1 MKRENRKSRARRRL
15 RGGIAISVAVAT
27 AIAPLSCSA
36 PERKSDVR
44 RVASQHLAGSV
55 HVSVLAV
62 ARWDDYV
69 SSLQP
74 SFQLDENTALSLVLP
89 VSRSKEESRLDAR
102 SARVAGT
109 QASGID
115 DSTKISSATERVDD
129 ESSRTTTTIE
139 DRPSSLALIPTT
151 GSSVVPQRYESARR
165 DPSQEVRPDM
175 DPLLQFGAATAL
187 FQEVQLLNRYVRDAA
202 VREGFTPYVVRMQV
216 SLMPSARN
224 EPYDAYCTLSFFSK
238 PAPGEAPSD
247 AAGAPVTPL
256 RGSDSPDPGRAASRG
271 TPHVIPLVV
280 TDNLEATLHSRTD
293 DEIRDMA
300 ASFFLAAGQLGA
312 AGTLEQT
319 TRDFQRVFGK
329 DLNSL
334 LTVGRVSDNTMR
346 VRLGAMQA
354 VAGSYSM
361 VPRTHTV
368 TALVMVPPSVP
379 RTLDLVARTTMVDA
393 ETGEALPDRPIPVVD
408 AEFAAILE
416 KYEARGLSDG
426 TVRTLVALAQANDQR
441 RFAAELRRALPEAH
455 PAIAL
460 EKSLWVD
467 LVGVMC
473 GSQYSSAEFD
483 LPRQRGAS
491 EDDLF
496 PLQTVLLSDDGDAG
510 ATCRVRSVRV
520 ASADGLSAYLHVPAG
535 GRELPILAERL
546 EMDDAT
552 GDLAIT
558 FPSLAAWGLAEALG
572 AAGGLLRLEVRA
584 EGGAATSCEAVYAAS
599 GGGAANASGR

>member
-1 MKRENRKSRARRRL
+1 MERMVSNGRDCRRWFEDLARSGAL
-15 RGGIAISVAVAT
+15 AAAVAL
-27 AIAPLSCSA
+27 AFAAPPSCSS
-36 PERKSDVR
+36 PTRETEVR

-55 HVSVLAV
+55 HVSVLSV

-74 SFQLDENTALSLVLP
+74 SFRLDEDDALALVVP
-89 VSRSKEESRLDAR
+89 VSRSREQSRFDSR
-102 SARVAGT
+102 SARVAAT
-109 QASGID
+109 RASGVD
-115 DSTKISSATERVDD
+115 DSTKISTATERLDGS
-129 ESSRTTTTIE
+129 SSRTTTTIE
-139 DRPSSLALIPTT
+139 DRPSPLSLIPSP
-151 GSSVVPQRYESARR
+151 GSPLVPGRHDMSRR
-165 DPSQEVRPDM
+165 DPSDEVRPDM
-175 DPLLQFGAATAL
+175 DPMLRFGAATAL

-202 VREGFTPYVVRMQV
+202 VREGFTPYVVRLQV

-238 PAPGEAPSD
+238 AVGTVEAEA
-247 AAGAPVTPL
+247 AAGAPRTPL
-256 RGSDSPDPGRAASRG
+256 RGSEDGPGRAASRG
-271 TPHVIPLVV
+271 TPHVVPLVV
-280 TDNLEATLHSRTD
+280 TDNLEATLHSRTE

-334 LTVGRVSDNTMR
+334 LTVGRVSDNTIR
-346 VRLGAMQA
+346 VRLGAMQQ
-354 VAGSYSM
+354 VAGSYAM

-416 KYEARGLSDG
+416 KYEARGIDSE
-426 TVRTLVALAQANDQR
+426 TVRNLVALAQANDQR
-441 RFAAELRRALPEAH
+441 LFSAELRRALPPSH
-455 PAIAL
+455 PALAL
-460 EKSLWVD
+460 EKPLWVD

-483 LPRQRGAS
+483 LPRPRGAS
-491 EDDLF
+491 ETDLF
-496 PLQTVLLSDDGDAG
+496 PLQTVLLADAEGTG
-510 ATCRVRSVRV
+510 AACTVRGVRA
-520 ASADGLSAYLHVPAG
+520 ASADGLTAHLHVAIG

-546 EMDDAT
+546 DMDDAT
-552 GDLAIT
+552 GDLSIV
-558 FPSLAAWGLAEALG
+558 FPSLVSWGLAD
-572 AAGGLLRLEVRA
+572 AARAASPLRLELRTVS
-584 EGGAATSCEAVYAAS
+584 GAATSCEALYTIRS
-599 GGGAANASGR
+599 DGE